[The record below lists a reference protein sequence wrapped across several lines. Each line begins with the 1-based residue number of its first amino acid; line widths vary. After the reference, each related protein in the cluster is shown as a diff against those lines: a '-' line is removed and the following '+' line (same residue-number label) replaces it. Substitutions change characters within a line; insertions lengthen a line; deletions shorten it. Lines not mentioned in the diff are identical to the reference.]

1 MTDSIDT
8 VAFHQG
14 QQQPE
19 QEREQDPSQHRW
31 LTRYYLTRALF
42 SVLWVA
48 AAILIGTRSPVVA
61 ALLLV
66 LYPAW
71 DAAAN
76 WVDANASGGLQAN
89 RTQRV
94 NVWASGLTTLAVVLA
109 LTSGMHAVLAVFGVW
124 AIASGLLQLGTAL
137 RRWKTQGA
145 QWVMVLSG
153 AQSALAGGFFIAQ
166 SRMPATPSI
175 ANVAGYAGVGALYFA
190 LSGVWLLARHRR
202 AG

>member
-1 MTDSIDT
+1 MSPSIDT
-8 VAFHQG
+8 SPLVPPPTRLPDA
-14 QQQPE
+14 
-19 QEREQDPSQHRW
+19 W
-31 LTRYYLTRALF
+31 LRRYYLARALF
-42 SVLWVA
+42 SALWVA
-48 AAILIGTRSPVVA
+48 AALLIGTRSPVAA

-76 WVDANASGGLQAN
+76 GVDANASGGMRAN

-94 NVWASGLTTLAVVLA
+94 NVWASGLTTLAVALA
-109 LTSGMHAVLAVFGVW
+109 LSSGMHAVLGVFGVW

-137 RRWKTQGA
+137 RRWRSHGA

-166 SRMPATPSI
+166 ARMPAMPSI

-190 LSGVWLLARHRR
+190 ISGIWLWIRELRAHRS
-202 AG
+202 